1 MLLLPSS
8 ELPIKKYSI
17 IILKPIL
24 TLLVCITIVL
34 LLYHHY
40 KNVIFNPHKSE
51 PAHYTQTIKQLHSD
65 LSTAQQHVSQSL
77 STIQNRPPISQ
88 LPAISIGA
96 ILTPDTLS
104 IISIRENQD
113 LKAISDLQIE
123 TKVQS
128 QIIDTQNKYII
139 TLRHQVIKWKIISGI
154 LTAIIIKIIIF
165 G

>member
-1 MLLLPSS
+1 MLLPSS
-8 ELPIKKYSI
+8 ELPIKKYTI
-17 IILKPIL
+17 KILKPIL
-24 TLLVCITIVL
+24 TLLACISIVL

-51 PAHYTQTIKQLHSD
+51 PTHYTQTIKQLHAG
-65 LSTAQQHVSQSL
+65 LSTSQQHTTQDISV
-77 STIQNRPPISQ
+77 IQNRPPISQ

-104 IISIRENQD
+104 ILSTRENQD

-123 TKVQS
+123 TKIQS
-128 QIIDTQNKYII
+128 QIIDTQSKYII
-139 TLRHQVIKWKIISGI
+139 TLHHQVIKWKIISGI
-154 LTAIIIKIIIF
+154 LSAIIIKLVIF